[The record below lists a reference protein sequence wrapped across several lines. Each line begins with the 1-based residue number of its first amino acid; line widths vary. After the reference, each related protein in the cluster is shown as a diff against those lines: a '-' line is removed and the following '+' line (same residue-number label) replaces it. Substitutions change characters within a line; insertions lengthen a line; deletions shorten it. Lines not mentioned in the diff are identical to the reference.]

1 MKQNRTA
8 IFIVISSI
16 ALLIVLIIQVNW
28 IFQTAKIKEDIFNDK
43 ANLVLSKTA
52 EALSTDTVTCKNMEE
67 CVGKNEIHKTDS
79 LFSNYMNY
87 YNFHIDYSF
96 EVKKPNSNTLNDE
109 SSLTNNVYKKRLEEE
124 ATKNGLE
131 LNMFLPGK
139 KQFIIQEMGT
149 LFITSVLL
157 ILIVLIMF
165 WRTILSLINEKR
177 ISEHTTDFLN
187 NMTHEFKTPLTNIAL
202 AGKMIRKDVGTGQEE
217 KIKHYSGNHS
227 RGK

>member
-1 MKQNRTA
+1 MLSSMKQNRTA

-149 LFITSVLL
+149 L
-157 ILIVLIMF
+157 
-165 WRTILSLINEKR
+165 LSLIH
-177 ISEHTTDFLN
+177 I
-187 NMTHEFKTPLTNIAL
+187 
-202 AGKMIRKDVGTGQEE
+202 
-217 KIKHYSGNHS
+217 
-227 RGK
+227 